1 VLETRHRDGPIPEDT
16 PMTITAR
23 ASTVLLN
30 AVTGMT
36 RIGSRHRNC
45 QMLLAMD
52 DHLYRDVGL
61 SRLDVIASP
70 SR

>member
-1 VLETRHRDGPIPEDT
+1 
-16 PMTITAR
+16 MTITAR

-30 AVTGMT
+30 AVSGMT
-36 RIGSRHRNC
+36 RVGSRHRNC